1 MKMSDKDGKSNIIV
15 RGLKGS
21 WRAFDDW
28 SDKRAVSIGEKRAN
42 NRNIVNFTGNER
54 AEMYTNWPLRT
65 GKSSRAQRI
74 GEKRADALNIVD
86 YSRPVQMPIK
96 VVEEAW

>member
-1 MKMSDKDGKSNIIV
+1 MPKKGGKRNVVV

-28 SDKRAVSIGEKRAN
+28 SDKRATSIGEKRAN
-42 NRNIVNFTGNER
+42 NRNIVNFAGNER

-65 GKSSRAQRI
+65 GKRSRARSI

-86 YSRPVQMPIK
+86 YSRPVEMPVK
-96 VVEEAW
+96 MVEEAW